1 MKVLVRR
8 EDESVLVH
16 IDGDYFGLAYDELAD
31 PFDDHGL
38 HGGVSTVAEV
48 TLSEEVAA
56 ELRDALAKELAK

>member
-8 EDESVLVH
+8 EQESVLIR
-16 IDGDYFGLAYDELAD
+16 IDGDYFGVAYDKLDD

-48 TLSEEVAA
+48 TLAESVAA
-56 ELRDALAKELAK
+56 ELRDALVRELAT